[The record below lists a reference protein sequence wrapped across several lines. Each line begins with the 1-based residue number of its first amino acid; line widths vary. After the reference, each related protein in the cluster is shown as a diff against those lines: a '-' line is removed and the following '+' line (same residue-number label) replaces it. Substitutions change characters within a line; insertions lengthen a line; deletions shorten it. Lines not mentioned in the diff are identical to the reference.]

1 MILRSAVA
9 ITSLALVGFHLW
21 TGLTGVW
28 ESFAQRGIHLL
39 LVVIAAVAAT
49 LAAPETSRRRRIA
62 MTTAG
67 AALSVSLLYN
77 IVNAY
82 DFANRMAYVVPLDA
96 LSIALAILGMA
107 GLFVVAVLMMGWA
120 FGGIVAAFLAYA
132 AFGGVLPG
140 ALGHRG
146 FGLSWT
152 VDHLY
157 YTKEG
162 VFGIP
167 LGVSATYIFL
177 FVLFGAAL
185 DRCGGGKFL
194 IDLALAVTG
203 RLRGGPAK
211 ASIVGSA
218 LMGTI
223 SGSAVANVVTTGA
236 ITIPLM
242 KRNGYRPHFAAAV
255 EAAAS
260 SGGQLMPPVMGATA
274 FVIAE
279 FVGRPYQ
286 EIALAA
292 IVPAFLFYLGIF
304 CAVHFEAVRSGIRGG
319 VRGPGLGSVFAEGAL
334 YVLPI
339 AVVAWGVFTYSPMR
353 AGMLG
358 VASVIGVAIL
368 YALLRG
374 ELPALPRRLLDGAVA
389 ASAAMGPVAVAC
401 AASGM
406 IVGVLSL
413 TGLGLTVNNAIL
425 DLAGRSLI
433 GALVLTMISS
443 LILGMG
449 LPTVAAYLVQA
460 GVTIPALIA
469 LEVEPIAA
477 HLFVFY
483 FAILGNVTPPVAVAA
498 YAAAGVAGADPARTG
513 WRALAISLP
522 AFVVPFMFVLDP
534 VLLTRGGV
542 AEVVPSLATAMIG
555 VAALAAAIVGCART
569 RLRWAA
575 RALLAAGA
583 LLMLHAGLASDLGG
597 AGLIAAGLVLS
608 AMRPWP
614 APDAGGATDH
624 ATSAR
629 GPAA

>member
-1 MILRSAVA
+1 VKFFALVASAV
-9 ITSLALVGFHLW
+9 LAAFQLW
-21 TGLTGVW
+21 TGFAGVF
-28 ESFAQRGIHLL
+28 ESFTQRNVHLL
-39 LVVIAAVAAT
+39 LVVVAAT
-49 LAAPETSRRRRIA
+49 AFVLADKDKGSLRRKRV
-62 MTTAG
+62 MLLAG
-67 AALSVSLLYN
+67 SVLSISLVYN
-77 IVNAY
+77 IFNAQF
-82 DFANRMAYVVPLDA
+82 FANRMAYVTPVDTV
-96 LSIALAILGMA
+96 SILLAIVGMA
-107 GLFVVAVLMMGWA
+107 GLLAVAVLMMGRA
-120 FGGIVAAFLAYA
+120 FGLIVVAFLLYV
-132 AFGGVLPG
+132 AFGQALPG
-140 ALGHRG
+140 AFGHRG
-146 FGLSWT
+146 FGLSWV

-177 FVLFGAAL
+177 FVFFGSVL

-194 IDLALAVTG
+194 IDLALALTG

-242 KRNGYRPHFAAAV
+242 KRNGYRPHFAGAV

-292 IVPAFLFYLGIF
+292 VIPAFLFYLSIF
-304 CAVHFEAVRSGIRGG
+304 FAVHFEAVRRGIVGG
-319 VRGPGLGSVFAEGAL
+319 VGGPKFNTALLKGVLYILPIIVVGVSVFN
-334 YVLPI
+334 
-339 AVVAWGVFTYSPMR
+339 YSPMR
-353 AGMLG
+353 AGVLG
-358 VASVIGVAIL
+358 VVSVIAVAIFYSL
-368 YALLRG
+368 VQGDMAK
-374 ELPALPRRLLDGAVA
+374 LPGRVMAGTA
-389 ASAAMGPVAVAC
+389 AAARAMGPVAVAC

-413 TGLGLTVNNAIL
+413 TGLGLSLNNAIL
-425 DLAGRSLI
+425 DLAGHSLI
-433 GALVLTMISS
+433 AALVLTMISS

-469 LEVEPIAA
+469 LDVMPIAA

-498 YAAAGVAGADPARTG
+498 YAAAGVAEADPAKTG
-513 WRALAISLP
+513 WTALAISVH
-522 AFVVPFMFVLDP
+522 AFIVPFMFVLNPLLLMQGAWIP
-534 VLLTRGGV
+534 VMLAV
-542 AEVVPSLATAMIG
+542 ATAMIG
-555 VAALAAAIVGCART
+555 VVALAAAIVGCAWTRIGWFARILLALGSLLLLYAGIATDAGGIALILVGLWLGHRT
-569 RLRWAA
+569 RLPQ
-575 RALLAAGA
+575 
-583 LLMLHAGLASDLGG
+583 DE
-597 AGLIAAGLVLS
+597 
-608 AMRPWP
+608 
-614 APDAGGATDH
+614 ATG
-624 ATSAR
+624 SS
-629 GPAA
+629 GQEGVQ